1 MPVIA
6 ETLEQCTG
14 RKPSRELNPQTAVA
28 QGAAIHAAILQAQ
41 HTDGRGQAAE
51 ALQRR
56 LRSVTTNDV
65 NSHSLGVEVRD
76 PDDPKIRKNH
86 IMIPRNS
93 PLPTEVRQRFKTT
106 SDNPRS
112 LHIRLL
118 ECEASDI
125 SSCTFIGDF
134 RLVGLPENLPKG
146 SPVEVA
152 YGYNERGNIEVILRE
167 MTGNSAAQVEIAWSH
182 GLDEK
187 QIDSMATLS
196 QSYRVE

>member
-1 MPVIA
+1 
-6 ETLEQCTG
+6 
-14 RKPSRELNPQTAVA
+14 
-28 QGAAIHAAILQAQ
+28 
-41 HTDGRGQAAE
+41 
-51 ALQRR
+51 
-56 LRSVTTNDV
+56 
-65 NSHSLGVEVRD
+65 
-76 PDDPKIRKNH
+76 
-86 IMIPRNS
+86 MIPRNS

-112 LHIRLL
+112 LHILLL
-118 ECEASDI
+118 EGEASDI

-167 MTGNSAAQVEIAWSH
+167 MTGNSAAQVEIARSH

-196 QSYRVE
+196 Q